1 MKFRALDMNILQ
13 LSIKEFRS
21 LWHDKIL
28 LILIIWAFSGGIY
41 VASTASSQE
50 LNNAPIAIVDE
61 DGSPL
66 SKTIGNAF
74 NEPYFNKPAYIDF
87 SEVEPALNSGQY
99 TFVVIIPS
107 GFQSDLMAEKQP
119 TLQINID
126 ATQMSQAGIGDVYI
140 QNIIGGEINQF
151 VTGKLDAYELPV
163 KLIVRNKYNPNLTS
177 SWFGSI
183 MEIINNVT
191 MLSII
196 LSGAAVIR
204 EREHGTLE
212 HLLVMPVKPLEIV
225 LSKVLAN
232 GLVVLVAAT
241 LSLVFI
247 VQYVLHVP
255 IKGSVYL
262 FVLGA
267 GLHLFATTSM
277 GIFLGT
283 IARTMPQL
291 GLLFILT
298 VLPLQMLSGGITPY
312 ESMPQIIQNIM
323 LIAPTTHFV
332 NLSQAILYRG
342 GGFSIIW
349 SQLLVLVLIGSVFLL
364 SAVSRFRASVANA

>member
-1 MKFRALDMNILQ
+1 MKFRILDTNIVQ
-13 LSIKEFRS
+13 LSIKELRS
-21 LWHDKIL
+21 LWNDKVL
-28 LILIIWAFSGGIY
+28 LILIVWAFSGGIY

-61 DGSPL
+61 DNSPL

-74 NEPYFNKPAYIDF
+74 TQPYFNTPAYIEY
-87 SEVEPALNSGQY
+87 SAVEPVLNAGLY
-99 TFVVIIPS
+99 TFVIIIPA
-107 GFQSDLMAEKQP
+107 GFQSDVMAAKQP

-126 ATQMSQAGIGDVYI
+126 ATQMSQAGIGDGYI
-140 QNIIGGEINQF
+140 QNIVSGEIKKF
-151 VTGKLDAYELPV
+151 VTGKLEAFTLSAT
-163 KLIVRNKYNPNLTS
+163 LIVRNKYNPNLTS

-196 LSGAAVIR
+196 LAGAAVIR

-232 GLVVLVAAT
+232 GLMVLVAAT
-241 LSLVFI
+241 LSLIVM
-247 VQYVLHVP
+247 VQYVLQVP
-255 IKGSVYL
+255 IRGSVGL
-262 FVLGA
+262 FVLGVA
-267 GLHLFATTSM
+267 LHLFATTSI

-283 IARTMPQL
+283 VARTMPQL

-298 VLPLQMLSGGITPY
+298 VLPLEMLSGGITPY

-323 LIAPTTHFV
+323 QIAPTTHFV
-332 NLSQAILYRG
+332 NLSQTILYRG

-349 SQLLVLVLIGSVFLL
+349 SQLLILLLIGCVFLVG
-364 SAVSRFRASVANA
+364 AVARFRASVANA

>member
-1 MKFRALDMNILQ
+1 MRSRMLDSNILQ

-28 LILIIWAFSGGIY
+28 LILIVWAFSGGIY

-50 LNNAPIAIVDE
+50 LHNAPIAIVDE

-74 NEPYFNKPAYIDF
+74 NEPYFNKPEYINY
-87 SEVEPALNSGQY
+87 SAVEPALNSGQF

-107 GFQSDLMAEKQP
+107 GFQSDMMASKQP
-119 TLQINID
+119 TIQINID
-126 ATQMSQAGIGDVYI
+126 ATQMSQAGIGDGYI
-140 QNIIGGEINQF
+140 QNIISGEVNKF
-151 VTGKLDAYELPV
+151 VSGTLKSYKLPV
-163 KLIVRNKYNPNLTS
+163 KLIIHNKYNPNLTS

-196 LSGAAVIR
+196 LAGAAVIR

-212 HLLVMPVKPLEIV
+212 HLLVMPVKPIEIV

-232 GLVVLVAAT
+232 GAVVLFAAT
-241 LSLVFI
+241 LSLIFI
-247 VQYVLHVP
+247 VQYVLQVP
-255 IKGSVYL
+255 IKGSIWL

-267 GLHLFATTSM
+267 ALHLFATTSM

-298 VLPLQMLSGGITPY
+298 VLPLEMLSGGITPY
-312 ESMPQIIQNIM
+312 ESIPQLIQDLM
-323 LIAPTTHFV
+323 QVAPTTHFV

-349 SQLLVLVLIGSVFLL
+349 EQLVILLLIGSVFLL
-364 SAVSRFRASVANA
+364 SAVSRFRSSVANA

>member
-1 MKFRALDMNILQ
+1 MKCRWLNTNILQ

-28 LILIIWAFSGGIY
+28 LILIVWAFSGGIY

-61 DGSPL
+61 DNSPL

-74 NEPYFNKPAYIDF
+74 TQPYFNNPVYIDYTD
-87 SEVEPALNSGQY
+87 VEPALNSGRF
-99 TFVVIIPS
+99 TFVVMIGS
-107 GFQSDLMAEKQP
+107 GFQSDLMAGKKP

-126 ATQMSQAGIGDVYI
+126 ATQMSQAGIGDGYI
-140 QNIIGGEINQF
+140 QNIVSGEIKKY
-151 VTGKLDAYELPV
+151 VTGTLKAYSYPV
-163 KLIVRNKYNPNLTS
+163 SLIVHNKYNPNLTS

-196 LSGAAVIR
+196 LAGAAVIR

-212 HLLVMPVKPLEIV
+212 HLLVMPVKPLDIV
-225 LSKVLAN
+225 LSKILAN
-232 GLVVLVAAT
+232 GCVVLLAAT
-241 LSLVFI
+241 LSLVLV
-247 VQYVLHVP
+247 VQYVLQVP
-255 IKGSVYL
+255 IKGSVSL
-262 FVLGA
+262 FVLGV

-283 IARTMPQL
+283 VARTMPQL

-298 VLPLQMLSGGITPY
+298 VLPLEMLSGGITPY
-312 ESMPQIIQNIM
+312 ESMPQIIQMIM
-323 LIAPTTHFV
+323 QVAPTTHFV
-332 NLSQAILYRG
+332 SLSQTILYRG
-342 GGFSIIW
+342 GGISIIW
-349 SQLLVLVLIGSVFLL
+349 PQLLILVLIGSVFLF
-364 SAVSRFRASVANA
+364 SAVSRFRTSVANA